1 MKKIQQFTCPW
12 ACSIHSQQRHLND
25 PVEILSVTSLL
36 QSHLHSHRTWPE
48 MENWSSVV
56 VTCSFCVIQSWLQWA
71 IKYEF
76 VFQMV
81 FPSSSSFV
89 SLLGNINL
97 CAKRQCNTIG
107 RASSQSYVPV
117 RTRILAFYSSRHAAH
132 CAALFSHCSYP
143 LA

>member
-1 MKKIQQFTCPW
+1 MY
-12 ACSIHSQQRHLND
+12 LND

-36 QSHLHSHRTWPE
+36 QSHLHSHRIWPQV
-48 MENWSSVV
+48 ENISGVV
-56 VTCSFCVIQSWLQWA
+56 VTCSFCVVQSRPEWA

-81 FPSSSSFV
+81 LPRSSYFV
-89 SLLGNINL
+89 ILLENINL
-97 CAKRQCNTIG
+97 CASRQCNTIG

-117 RTRILAFYSSRHAAH
+117 STRILAFYSSRHAAH
-132 CAALFSHCSYP
+132 CAALLSHCRYP